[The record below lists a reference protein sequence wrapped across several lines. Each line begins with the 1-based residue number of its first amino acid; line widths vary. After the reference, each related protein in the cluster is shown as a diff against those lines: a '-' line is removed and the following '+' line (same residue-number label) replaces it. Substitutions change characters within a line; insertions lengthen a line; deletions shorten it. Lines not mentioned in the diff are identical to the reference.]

1 MSYMKFSTKYILI
14 PALFGLLMLGTG
26 CSDSWLQTE
35 PTDQASNETILSST
49 ENAKKAINGLC
60 KLMTMQHGAYWDYFA
75 NNGEGTVIQYY
86 LEYPGRDFNYPLMSP
101 GWSVIFNNKYTQNV
115 TSGYCAYPW
124 YYYYSIVGNANTIIA
139 NIDNAEGE
147 QNEKDYIK
155 AGALTFRAYAFLRLS
170 QIYCDSWKESNN
182 GATEGIV
189 LRLDESTGD
198 LPLSTLAQTYEQIYS
213 DLEKAI
219 SLFKSNSNITRDSFY
234 DGSSVTCY
242 PDLNVA
248 SAILAR
254 AALSKN
260 DYQTALDNAHAAR
273 EGRDLMSNADYKGG
287 FFKSNSEWIWGTFN
301 DAQETLYYG
310 AFLVTFAR
318 NGYYATKNHYHVCVA
333 RDYIDAIADSD
344 IRKGLFL
351 HQGTFLP
358 EGKTINDV
366 LDTETSSQVGMF
378 TEDEDGDEAYNKAET
393 YIKENFPDMS
403 ATPYNAYTSLKYA
416 CEGMP
421 GIGSIPLIRSSEMLL
436 IEAEANYFLHTN
448 NPTLAQNSLIA
459 LNKTSGR
466 DPNYTCNLTGEQLF
480 EEIAKYRRL
489 ELWGEGHS
497 WLDCKRWGIPV
508 VRKTFTEGG
517 NYDASVSGTFGY
529 VNGECIKTFW
539 KWSIPV
545 GETDLNGSIK

>member
-1 MSYMKFSTKYILI
+1 MKVTTKYILTSV
-14 PALFGLLMLGTG
+14 LFGLLMLGTG

-139 NIDNAEGE
+139 NIDNAEGD
-147 QNEKDYIK
+147 QNEKDYIQ

-198 LPLSTLAQTYEQIYS
+198 LPLSTLSQTYEQIYS

-234 DGSSVTCY
+234 GGSSAACY

-260 DYQTALDNAHAAR
+260 DYQTALDNARTAR
-273 EGRDLMSNADYKGG
+273 EGHDLMSNTDYKSG

-318 NGYYATKNHYHVCVA
+318 NGYYATKQHYHVCIA

-358 EGKTINDV
+358 EGKTVNDV

-378 TEDEDGDEAYNKAET
+378 AEGEDGDEAYDKATT
-393 YIKENFPDMS
+393 YIRENFPDMS

-436 IEAEANYFLHTN
+436 IEAEANYFLHSN
-448 NPTLAQNSLIA
+448 NPTLAQDNLIA

-466 DPNYTCNLTGEQLF
+466 DPNYTCDLTGEQLF

-489 ELWGEGHS
+489 ELWGEGPS

-508 VRKTFTEGG
+508 VRKAFAEGG
-517 NYDASVSGTFGY
+517 NYDASVAGTFGY
-529 VNGECIKTFW
+529 VNGACVKTFW

-545 GETDLNGSIK
+545 GETDLNGDIK

>member
-1 MSYMKFSTKYILI
+1 MKVSVKYIF
-14 PALFGLLMLGTG
+14 ALAFCGILTLNSS
-26 CSDSWLQTE
+26 CSESWLQTQ
-35 PTDQASNETILSST
+35 PTDQASNDAILSTT

-60 KLMTMQHGAYWDYFA
+60 KLMSMQHGAYWDYFA

-101 GWSVIFNNKYTQNV
+101 GWSVIFNNNYTENV

-124 YYYYSIVGNANTIIA
+124 YYYYSIIGNANTVMA
-139 NIDNAEGE
+139 KIDQAEGE
-147 QNEKDYIK
+147 QSEKDYIK

-182 GATEGIV
+182 GESQGII

-198 LPLSTLAQTYEQIYS
+198 MPLSTLAQTYDQIYA
-213 DLEKAI
+213 DLNQAI
-219 SLFKSNSNITRDSFY
+219 SLFKANSEISRESFY
-234 DGSSVTCY
+234 GSAASCY

-248 SAILAR
+248 EAILAR
-254 AALSKN
+254 VALSKG
-260 DYQTALDNAHAAR
+260 DYKTAIDNAKAAR
-273 EGRDLMSNADYKGG
+273 EGRNLMTISEYKAG
-287 FFKSNSEWIWGTFN
+287 FYKSNSEWIWGTFN

-310 AFLVTFAR
+310 SFLTVFAR
-318 NGYYATKNHYHVCVA
+318 NGYYATAQHYHVCIA
-333 RDYIDAIADSD
+333 RDFIDAVANSD

-351 HQGTFLP
+351 NKETFLP
-358 EGKTINDV
+358 EGKGIEDV
-366 LDTETSSQVGMF
+366 LDTQTSSQVGMF
-378 TEDEDGDEAYNKAET
+378 GDSEDGDRAYEKAGE
-393 YIKENFPDMS
+393 YIAANFPDMT
-403 ATPYNAYTSLKYA
+403 AIPYNAYTSLKYA

-436 IEAEANYFLHTN
+436 IEAEANYFLNNN
-448 NPTLAQNSLIA
+448 NPQVVQALLVE
-459 LNKTSGR
+459 LNKESGR
-466 DPNYTCNLTGEQLF
+466 DPEYTCDLIGEQLF

-508 VRKTFTEGG
+508 VRKSFSEGG

-529 VNGECIKTFW
+529 KNGECIKTFW
-539 KWSIPV
+539 KWSIPT
-545 GETDLNGSIK
+545 GETDLNSGIK